1 MFRTRITF
9 SIAKLCFIM
18 IYLFSNLLHVCNY
31 LYAIFLR
38 VLMCLASLKCWSC
51 LSRSLAT
58 CLHSLHTTSLSIQLL
73 LLTMILL
80 VSINHFYNVKEVSA
94 PSKSQFVT
102 KAGWTGRLTGALCST
117 VSVGLVLYTYAV
129 RLDKIYRVF

>member
-18 IYLFSNLLHVCNY
+18 IYLFSNLLHVCNN

-51 LSRSLAT
+51 LSWSLAT
-58 CLHSLHTTSLSIQLL
+58 CLHSLHTTRLSIQLF
-73 LLTMILL
+73 LLTMITLDSIKFSDYMRVLSLL
-80 VSINHFYNVKEVSA
+80 
-94 PSKSQFVT
+94 
-102 KAGWTGRLTGALCST
+102 RLTDHNSRHPAGSPASAAEIVC
-117 VSVGLVLYTYAV
+117 VPGH
-129 RLDKIYRVF
+129 